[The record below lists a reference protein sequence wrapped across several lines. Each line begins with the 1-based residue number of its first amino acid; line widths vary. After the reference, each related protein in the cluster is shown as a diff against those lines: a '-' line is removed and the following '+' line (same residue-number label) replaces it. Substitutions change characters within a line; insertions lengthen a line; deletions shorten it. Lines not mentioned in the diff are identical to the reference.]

1 MMKKRGQKERGKIAG
16 KRAEAETDFMA
27 YFIIAIIILAVAFIG
42 YLILSGKGAN
52 AIEYIKNMFRN
63 LFSGGSGGGGG
74 AGGGF

>member
-27 YFIIAIIILAVAFIG
+27 YFIIAIIILAVAFVG

-63 LFSGGSGGGGG
+63 LFGG
-74 AGGGF
+74 